1 MADAHEVLGIAKN
14 ASIAEIRRAHRE
26 LARRWHPDRFA
37 EGPERMWAEHK
48 MMEINQAFEE
58 ALKQAVHCEGLN
70 EATPEYEQLE
80 DVKKLLDLGQ
90 LSAARQALMRVA
102 TRSAEWNYLFGAV
115 LLRLGEIEKAVLY
128 FGIAMR
134 QRPDNA
140 QYQTA
145 YMSAEAIRDKGK
157 LGSKLRQWL
166 KLGRD

>member
-1 MADAHEVLGIAKN
+1 MTDPYRVLGVSKN
-14 ASIAEIRRAHRE
+14 ATVSEIRRAHRE

-37 EGPERMWAEHK
+37 EGPERLWAEK
-48 MMEINQAFEE
+48 RMIEINQAFGEV
-58 ALKQAVHCEGLN
+58 LKQVSRSEGLN
-70 EATPEYEQLE
+70 ETTSEYEQLE
-80 DVKKLLDLGQ
+80 DVRKLMELGQ

-145 YMSAEAIRDKGK
+145 YLSAEALRDRGK
-157 LGSKLRQWL
+157 ISSKLKQWL
-166 KLGRD
+166 KPGRR